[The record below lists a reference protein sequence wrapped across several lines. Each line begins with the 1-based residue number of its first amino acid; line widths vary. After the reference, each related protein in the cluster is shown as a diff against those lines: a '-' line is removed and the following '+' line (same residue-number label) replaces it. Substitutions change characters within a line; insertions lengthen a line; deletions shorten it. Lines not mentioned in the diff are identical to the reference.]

1 MATNVKTVFEF
12 RGPRGAGF
20 YNWLTIKNQH
30 TDLEV
35 PYGPYQ
41 SRPLARIKA
50 QELCALVGSTY
61 EAA

>member
-1 MATNVKTVFEF
+1 MSTRIQTVFDF

-20 YNWLTIKNQH
+20 YNLLTIKNQH

-35 PYGPYQ
+35 PYGPYE
-41 SRPLARIKA
+41 SRPIARLKA
-50 QELCALVGSTY
+50 QELCSLMEADY